1 MNRKDAGSADEII
14 SALNLQPH
22 PEGGYYAEIYR
33 DEPEDGGRGVAT
45 SIYFLLRRDEV
56 SAWHTV
62 DAVELYHHYAG
73 APLVLSVSEDGKDVR
88 KIYLGADIAADERP
102 FAMVPAGAWQSARSM
117 GAWTLI
123 GCTVAPAFEFDGF
136 EMAPAGWSPVPNGD

>member
-1 MNRKDAGSADEII
+1 MNPKDTRSADEIVA
-14 SALNLQPH
+14 ALKLLPH
-22 PEGGYYAEIYR
+22 PEGGFYAEIYR
-33 DEPEDGGRGVAT
+33 DEPADGSRGSAT

-73 APLVLSVSEDGKDVR
+73 APLELSVSEDGKDVR
-88 KIYLGADIAADERP
+88 KLGLGVDIAAGERP

-136 EMAPAGWSPVPNGD
+136 EMAPAGWVPGQIVD